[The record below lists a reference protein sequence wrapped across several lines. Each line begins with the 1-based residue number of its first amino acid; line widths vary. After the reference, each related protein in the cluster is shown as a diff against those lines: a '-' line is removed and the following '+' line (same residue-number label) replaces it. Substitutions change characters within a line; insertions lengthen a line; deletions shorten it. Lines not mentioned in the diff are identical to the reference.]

1 MLKCCICGRR
11 LGVLGEDRYKITEE
25 YIACYQCTSFFR
37 GMKEAKN
44 VDQLVKNEN
53 GLKMRVEENNLPQEI
68 LDAIEIEIQRIKDSK
83 QELYSKVKFQALSDE
98 ALREKRKEFLVNTG
112 YNFEGYV
119 ITRYLDLVH
128 GEIVLGTGFYSEL
141 SASISD
147 IFGISAKAFEGKISQ
162 AKRLAQEQ
170 MIINAIT
177 INANA
182 IIGIDFDI
190 TTFSNN
196 MIGVSVNGTAVV
208 IEKIKKEKSI

>member
-1 MLKCCICGRR
+1 MLKCCVCGRKI
-11 LGVLGEDRYKITEE
+11 GVFGEDRYKITEE
-25 YIACYQCTSFFR
+25 YVTCYQCTSIIR
-37 GMKEAKN
+37 GMIEAKN
-44 VDQLVKNEN
+44 VDQIIKNEN
-53 GLKMRVEENNLPQEI
+53 DLKEKMREYNAPLEVRK
-68 LDAIEIEIQRIKDSK
+68 AIENEVQRIKDSK
-83 QELYSKVKFQALSDE
+83 QDMYRKERYQELKE
-98 ALREKRKEFLVNTG
+98 NEIREKRKNFLINTG
-112 YNFEGYV
+112 YNFEGYK
-119 ITRYLDLVH
+119 ITKYLDLVH

-147 IFGISAKAFEGKISQ
+147 ILGISTKAFEGKISQ

-170 MIINAIT
+170 MIVNALA

-208 IEKIKKEKSI
+208 VEKIE

>member
-1 MLKCCICGRR
+1 MLRCCICGRK
-11 LGVLGEDRYKITEE
+11 LGVFGEDRYKITEE

-44 VDQLVKNEN
+44 FDQLIKNEN
-53 GLKMRVEENNLPQEI
+53 ELKMRVESYNLPQEI
-68 LDAIEIEIQRIKDSK
+68 LDAITDEVQRIKDDR
-83 QELYSKVKFQALSDE
+83 QEIYNKEKTQV
-98 ALREKRKEFLVNTG
+98 LRYEEIKKKRKSFLVNTG
-112 YNFEGYV
+112 YHFEGYK
-119 ITRYLDLVH
+119 IIEYLDLVH

-147 IFGISAKAFEGKISQ
+147 LFGGSAKAFEGKISR

-170 MIINAIT
+170 MIINAMT
-177 INANA
+177 FNANA

-208 IEKIKKEKSI
+208 IEKVE

>member
-1 MLKCCICGRR
+1 M
-11 LGVLGEDRYKITEE
+11 RYI
-25 YIACYQCTSFFR
+25 FFCPNCDFT
-37 GMKEAKN
+37 G
-44 VDQLVKNEN
+44 
-53 GLKMRVEENNLPQEI
+53 
-68 LDAIEIEIQRIKDSK
+68 
-83 QELYSKVKFQALSDE
+83 SDE
-98 ALREKRKEFLVNTG
+98 ETKINSLTKCPECGKILKYTGVTQDDWRVKSKEEKKIWKDKWKSEPSKLDRNMEDIIKRNANHLLTSG
-112 YNFEGYV
+112 YNFEGYK
-119 ITRYLDLVH
+119 ITKYLDLVH

-147 IFGISAKAFEGKISQ
+147 IFGISSKAFEGKISQ

-170 MIINAIT
+170 MIVNALA

-208 IEKIKKEKSI
+208 VEEIG

>member
-1 MLKCCICGRR
+1 MAKCCICGRKI
-11 LGVLGEDRYKITEE
+11 GVLGEDRYKITEE
-25 YIACYQCTSFFR
+25 YVACYQCTKFFR

-44 VDQLVKNEN
+44 VDQLIKNEN
-53 GLKMRVEENNLPQEI
+53 ELKMRVKSYNLPQEI
-68 LDAIEIEIQRIKDSK
+68 QDAIENEIQRIKDSK
-83 QELYSKVKFQALSDE
+83 QEMYSKEKNKVLRYE
-98 ALREKRKEFLVNTG
+98 EIREKRKNFLVNTG
-112 YNFEGYV
+112 YNFEGYE
-119 ITRYLDLVH
+119 ITKYLDLVH

-147 IFGISAKAFEGKISQ
+147 ILGISAKAFEGKISQ
-162 AKRLAQEQ
+162 AKRHAQEQ

-196 MIGVSVNGTAVV
+196 MIGVSANGTAVI
-208 IEKIKKEKSI
+208 IEKVE